1 MIEFDSPKIVPNIH
15 DWCFQCILFT
25 GAEVGIN
32 ECKLCHR
39 KNLPLISGFSL
50 FLLSSFLF
58 QNLRHNLNGPKS
70 DHCLALPSQ
79 SLINSLL
86 AVRSIVKNW
95 YNDFSKFYIFFLQNW
110 YMDFLN
116 FLHGFDKD
124 FEFCWWFY
132 KQNQTKIWYRFW
144 SSLIGLKSSKSLKS
158 NALGP
163 LGFWQC
169 SFILSYFHDFPWVS
183 HFFLKD
189 LYFLDFFSLEGYFV
203 FSWSFTLQKT
213 LLVFSWSV
221 LF

>member
-1 MIEFDSPKIVPNIH
+1 MIDVFNAFFSQELKSESMNVNCAIAKICRLFQVFH
-15 DWCFQCILFT
+15 YSCFPRT
-25 GAEVGIN
+25 
-32 ECKLCHR
+32 
-39 KNLPLISGFSL
+39 
-50 FLLSSFLF
+50 LF
-58 QNLRHNLNGPKS
+58 QNLRHNLNGPRS

-132 KQNQTKIWYRFW
+132 KENQAKVWYRFW
-144 SSLIGLKSSKSLKS
+144 SSLKGLKSSKSLKS

>member
-1 MIEFDSPKIVPNIH
+1 MPSQKSAAYFRFFIILAFLVLFSKIFVIILMDPNPI
-15 DWCFQCILFT
+15 I
-25 GAEVGIN
+25 
-32 ECKLCHR
+32 
-39 KNLPLISGFSL
+39 
-50 FLLSSFLF
+50 
-58 QNLRHNLNGPKS
+58 
-70 DHCLALPSQ
+70 ALPCLVSPW
-79 SLINSLL
+79 LIHSS
-86 AVRSIVKNW
+86 RSIVKNW

-144 SSLIGLKSSKSLKS
+144 SSLKGLKSSKSLKS

-169 SFILSYFHDFPWVS
+169 SFILSYFHDFLWVS

-189 LYFLDFFSLEGYFV
+189 LYFLDFFSLEGFFV